1 MAYVWRNNNA
11 CVATYKVMVGD
22 YFLDQFE
29 ESNVPFANAGAVKM
43 GQLRYFP
50 KTTNNS
56 QLIEAIAYEK
66 AGKFLTYVQKIFT
79 VSVQDKFGPP
89 HSIVA
94 KLALIFADPQTTL
107 SDLAQAID
115 GELHFPDEL

>member
-50 KTTNNS
+50 KRKS
-56 QLIEAIAYEK
+56 R
-66 AGKFLTYVQKIFT
+66 
-79 VSVQDKFGPP
+79 
-89 HSIVA
+89 
-94 KLALIFADPQTTL
+94 
-107 SDLAQAID
+107 
-115 GELHFPDEL
+115 